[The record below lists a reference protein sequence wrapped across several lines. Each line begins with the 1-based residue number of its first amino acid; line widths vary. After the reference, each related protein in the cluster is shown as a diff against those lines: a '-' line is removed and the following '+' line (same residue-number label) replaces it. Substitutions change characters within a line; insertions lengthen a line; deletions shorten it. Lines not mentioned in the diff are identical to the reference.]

1 MIGRKE
7 MEKADRTQTK
17 DEALGV
23 LAEMNGMLRKMP
35 ISEAVKKERFGRL
48 QRFLQ
53 HLRQIP
59 CDFVHTIIAFLPLEF
74 THFLT
79 AKVHLAPIN
88 KGWCALS
95 QVKWAFSP
103 GKKKLRA
110 LGLPL
115 PLRSFAMSQRQFS
128 ASNRLFELPSAGLED
143 MTTNPCMSEE
153 VWRRRPPAQ
162 SRHASLSETRMIGA
176 KQMRFYGAVARALLV
191 GVKFGGFGER
201 LIGRS

>member
-1 MIGRKE
+1 MAASKDVA
-7 MEKADRTQTK
+7 AD
-17 DEALGV
+17 V
-23 LAEMNGMLRKMP
+23 
-35 ISEAVKKERFGRL
+35 FGDIEL
-48 QRFLQ
+48 SCYV
-53 HLRQIP
+53 P
-59 CDFVHTIIAFLPLEF
+59 EF

-128 ASNRLFELPSAGLED
+128 ASNRLFELPSAGLDD

-162 SRHASLSETRMIGA
+162 SRHALLSETRMIGA

-191 GVKFGGFGER
+191 GVKFGGFGEG

>member
-1 MIGRKE
+1 M
-7 MEKADRTQTK
+7 
-17 DEALGV
+17 
-23 LAEMNGMLRKMP
+23 
-35 ISEAVKKERFGRL
+35 S
-48 QRFLQ
+48 
-53 HLRQIP
+53 
-59 CDFVHTIIAFLPLEF
+59 LEF

-128 ASNRLFELPSAGLED
+128 ASNRLFELPSAGLDD

-176 KQMRFYGAVARALLV
+176 KQMRFYGAGMHRSAAEGRFGVAEPVGRASVCARALLV